1 MAKKT
6 GRNLK
11 DERRMRKLRRIKGV
25 PQSVFLPDFPE
36 HVIRGIAQRGLSD
49 EEMAELFGV
58 TPELMNAWKSKY
70 PSFNKAIEEGRTELD
85 ELVIAALFTAA
96 TGLDPVTKQ
105 RARIRKQKAVSLG
118 EGMYDVVELEED
130 LPAQV
135 QAQRYWLNNR
145 APKFW
150 GDKTQIGG
158 DRSPGAVPVGIR
170 DETKQEVI
178 ASILNFIQPKPDNP
192 EPE

>member
-1 MAKKT
+1 MARKT

-11 DERRMRKLRRIKGV
+11 EERHTRKVRRMEPI
-25 PQSVFLPDFPE
+25 PQTLFLPDYPQ
-36 HVIRGIAQRGLSD
+36 HVKAIAQRGLSD
-49 EEMAELFGV
+49 SEMAELFGIS
-58 TPELMNAWKSKY
+58 PELMESWKAQY
-70 PSFNKAIEEGRTELD
+70 PSFSRAIEEGRTELD

-96 TGLDPVTKQ
+96 TGLDPKTRE
-105 RARIRKQKAVSLG
+105 RARIRKQKAISLG
-118 EGMYDVVELEED
+118 EGDFTVVDLEED

-158 DRSPGAVPVGIR
+158 DRSPGAAPIGVR

-192 EPE
+192 DAE